1 MILQFY
7 KYHGAGNDFIIIDL
21 YKQTI
26 ELSNDQVAFLCDRHF
41 GIGADGLMLIKP
53 HGEFDFEMVYY
64 NSDGIPATMC
74 GNGGRCIASFALK
87 MGYIHNE
94 TTFLASDGVHT
105 AKILEPHLIKLKM
118 NDVMDVEIF
127 EDGFFINTGSP
138 HFVTYNYSLNNLNV
152 NETGKKI
159 RYEERFGKG
168 GTNVN
173 FCQPESDFKL
183 RIRTYERGVEN
194 ETLACGTG
202 SVASAIAY
210 CLNKED
216 GTYQVELKALGG
228 NLFVNL
234 TKSGKTFTNIWL
246 SGPAIFVFEG
256 TIKMR
261 PLQGNKLL
269 TY

>member
-41 GIGADGLMLIKP
+41 GIGADGFMLIKP
-53 HGEFDFEMVYY
+53 HGEYDFEMVYY

-74 GNGGRCIASFALK
+74 GNGGRCISLFAFK
-87 MGYIHNE
+87 MGYIQNE
-94 TTFLASDGVHT
+94 TTFLASDGIHQ
-105 AKILEPHLIKLKM
+105 AKIINEMLVKLKM
-118 NDVMDVEIF
+118 QDVTQVQKLDDGIFMD
-127 EDGFFINTGSP
+127 TGSP
-138 HFVTYNYSLNNLNV
+138 HFVTYNYPLSNLNV
-152 NETGKKI
+152 NELGKKI
-159 RYEERFGKG
+159 RHEERFGMG

-173 FCQPESDFKL
+173 FCETISDYKL
-183 RIRTYERGVEN
+183 KIRTFERGVEN

-246 SGPAIFVFEG
+246 SGPATFVFEG
-256 TIKMR
+256 TIKI
-261 PLQGNKLL
+261 
-269 TY
+269 